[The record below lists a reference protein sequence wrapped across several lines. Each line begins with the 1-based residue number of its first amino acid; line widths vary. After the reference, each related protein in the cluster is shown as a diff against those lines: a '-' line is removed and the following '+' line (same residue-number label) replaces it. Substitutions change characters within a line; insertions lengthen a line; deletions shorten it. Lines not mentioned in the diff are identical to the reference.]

1 MATIDLN
8 RIGVFV
14 RVVEQK
20 SFTAAAKELR
30 VPVSSVSRA
39 ISGLEDELGVRLL
52 HRTTR
57 KLSLT
62 DAGQHFFG
70 RMQTVVNEA
79 EEAARVVTG
88 FASEPRGLVRITAPP
103 DVGGQEL
110 PRVIAKIAREHPG
123 LTLELKLTNHKVDI
137 VAEGFDLAVRGGNL
151 GDTSLVARKIADTE
165 MGIFGSPAY
174 LQQSGKPRVLSDLK
188 KHACL
193 RYGARDIYMPWR
205 FSGPRGDESVSVT
218 GPIVCDDLIF
228 LREAAIDGAGL
239 TILPVHMATPA
250 VRAKRLARV
259 LPGHRLTGGTLSL
272 MWPSRKLV
280 PAHVVAVRELLLQE
294 LAHVFG

>member
-20 SFTAAAKELR
+20 SFTGAAQELR

-70 RMQTVVNEA
+70 RMQAVVNEA
-79 EEAARVVTG
+79 EQATRAITG
-88 FASEPRGLVRITAPP
+88 FASEPRGVVRITTPP
-103 DVGGQEL
+103 DLGAQEL
-110 PRVIAKIAREHPG
+110 PRVIAKIARQHPG
-123 LTLELKLTNHKVDI
+123 LSIELKLTNHVVDI

-151 GDTSLVARKIADTE
+151 GDSSLVARKIADSE
-165 MGIFGSPAY
+165 MGIYGSPAY
-174 LQQSGKPRVLSDLK
+174 LQHRGRPRALSDLK

-205 FSGPRGDESVSVT
+205 FTGPRGEESVTVN

-239 TILPVHMATPA
+239 TILPVHMATPS

-259 LPGHRLTGGTLSL
+259 LPSHRLTGGTLSL

-280 PAHVVAVRELLLQE
+280 PAHVVVVRELLLQE
-294 LAHVFG
+294 LAQIFS